1 METIESTYF
10 HAPVSFLS
18 IIHNRYSG
26 GNGVHLETHVGSIP
40 CTCLLP
46 PNMYRVGQGRRMD
59 RRIDRR
65 GRSVARKFPL

>member
-26 GNGVHLETHVGSIP
+26 GNGVHLVQTYVGSIP
-40 CTCLLP
+40 CTRLLP
-46 PNMYRVGQGRRMD
+46 PQYVSGWP
-59 RRIDRR
+59 
-65 GRSVARKFPL
+65 RSEDGSANRSAG